1 MFDFLFQ
8 NKKGELQSLSDLISV
23 EVKKMK
29 ITKMAVEKAIGMV
42 AHAIAKVSLSYR
54 ERTKG

>member
-29 ITKMAVEKAIGMV
+29 ITKMAVEKAIGM
-42 AHAIAKVSLSYR
+42 YWR
-54 ERTKG
+54 R